1 MAWVYLL
8 LAILFEVCGTTA
20 MKVSD
25 GFQHLLPS
33 ITIFV
38 CYGISIACLTLAVRS
53 IEISVAYA
61 IWSAVGMTLIAI
73 IGIVWFGESAT
84 LWKLLSIAII
94 TLGVIGLRFSDHLA
108 G

>member
-1 MAWVYLL
+1 MAWVYLM

-20 MKVSD
+20 MKISD
-25 GFQHLLPS
+25 GFQHLWPS

-61 IWSAVGMTLIAI
+61 IWSAVGMILIAT

-84 LWKLLSIAII
+84 LWKLISIAVII
-94 TLGVIGLRFSDHLA
+94 LGVIGLRLSDRLV

>member
-1 MAWVYLL
+1 MAWVYLI

-20 MKVSD
+20 MKISD

-61 IWSAVGMTLIAI
+61 IWSAVGMILIAT

-84 LWKLLSIAII
+84 AWKLISIAVII
-94 TLGVIGLRFSDHLA
+94 LGVIGLRLSDRLV

>member
-1 MAWVYLL
+1 MAWVYLM

-20 MKVSD
+20 MKISD

-61 IWSAVGMTLIAI
+61 IWSAVGMILIAT

-84 LWKLLSIAII
+84 AWKLISIAVII
-94 TLGVIGLRFSDHLA
+94 LGVIGLRLSDRLV